1 MSVSTG
7 SVQVMQRAFL
17 CFMGLFLF
25 SFFLTML
32 ASKATIRRTQG
43 DGSVVSEMIRKTVP
57 LYPGGYRTRVQA
69 GLMPSES
76 NKA

>member
-1 MSVSTG
+1 MSVFTG

-43 DGSVVSEMIRKTVP
+43 YGSVVSEMIRKN
-57 LYPGGYRTRVQA
+57 RTLVSR
-69 GLMPSES
+69 GLPDTGSGRANAE
-76 NKA
+76 